1 MNLIVRD
8 IDDIRWISFNRPEH
22 LNALTQEDI
31 VEARQAAQEAH
42 SFAKAI
48 VFRGTG
54 ERSFSAG
61 VHIDAFRE
69 LHEDKAKA
77 LISDLKALL
86 ESVRLAPI
94 PTICAINGYCLGGA
108 MELAMTSDLRI
119 ATRHARFGMPEIKLG
134 IPSVLD
140 AALLQQH
147 VGLSKAKEMLLTGA
161 LYEAPEME
169 RFGFLNMVVE
179 QDELEERVNLI
190 LEHLKKHSKPAVA
203 AQKRLFET
211 WQNAG
216 LRESIAVS
224 VEEFARIFETEE
236 AQDRVR
242 NYRRTMRGVRKALE
256 KEIRG

>member
-1 MNLIVRD
+1 MSITVKD
-8 IDDIRWISFNRPEH
+8 TGEVRWIYFNRPEH

-31 VEARQAAQEAH
+31 IEARQAVQDAH
-42 SFAKAI
+42 DFAKAI

-54 ERSFSAG
+54 ERSFSTG
-61 VHIDAFRE
+61 VHIDAFLE
-69 LHEDKAKA
+69 LNEEKARS
-77 LISDLKALL
+77 LINDLKALL

-108 MELAMTSDLRI
+108 MELAMTCDLRI
-119 ATRHARFGMPEIKLG
+119 ATRHAQFGMPEIKVG

-147 VGLSKAKEMLLTGA
+147 VGLSKAKEMLLTGD

-169 RFGFLNMVVE
+169 RFGFLNIVVE

-190 LEHLKKHSKPAVA
+190 LEHLKEHSKIAIA

-211 WQNAG
+211 WQNTG
-216 LRESIAVS
+216 LRESIDVS
-224 VEEFARIFETEE
+224 VEEFARIFETDETH
-236 AQDRVR
+236 DRVR
-242 NYRRTMRGVRKALE
+242 NYRRTVMKDSRKS
-256 KEIRG
+256 